1 MSPCQVWRYPRKVI
15 ATQYHEW
22 ILDTILSRRALIRVL
37 PASTAD
43 AMPRHR
49 SFAIEDAL
57 DIAIE
62 LFGERGYQDT
72 GMAELARRIGIS
84 RSAVYANFGDKQSLF
99 AQTLDR
105 YGTECRAPGMH
116 ALRGEGSPRAALIAA
131 FRWAGDADASSQRDS
146 QCLLVNAALESRTF
160 PPIVAEALQA
170 LLLGMELRFRDAIE
184 RVHRANE
191 VAPHVDLE
199 HTARALLG
207 LYLGL
212 CTLVRAGAKGPVLQ
226 AVVQHALSLLPP
238 HDVRG

>member
-1 MSPCQVWRYPRKVI
+1 MVLP
-15 ATQYHEW
+15 TQYYEW
-22 ILDTILSRRALIRVL
+22 ILETIHSPRALYRVL

-57 DIAIE
+57 DTAIE
-62 LFGERGYQDT
+62 LFCELGYQDT

-105 YGTECRAPGMH
+105 YGTECRAPGMR
-116 ALRGEGSPRAALIAA
+116 ALRGDGSPRSALIAA
-131 FRWAGDADASSQRDS
+131 FQWAADAHASSQRDQ
-146 QCLLVNAALESRTF
+146 QCLLVNAALESRIF
-160 PPIVAEALQA
+160 APQVAQALQG
-170 LLLGMELRFRDAIE
+170 LLLGMEMRFRDAVE
-184 RVHRANE
+184 RARGDNE
-191 VAPHVDLE
+191 VSGNVDLV

-212 CTLVRAGAKGPVLQ
+212 CTLVRSGATGPVLR
-226 AVVQHALSLLPP
+226 AVVQHALSLLPV
-238 HDVRG
+238 HDDRR